1 MSRAGLLGT
10 VLLLACA
17 AASAACHRASS
28 RPPTHDELIN
38 AHLEGDY
45 QEVLRWCPV
54 MFDDPDSDA
63 RLSEWCLYGLPAAMR
78 LAMDTK
84 SAHDF
89 VRTVCVD
96 EPTGRVQGSQEFREY
111 YVREASRW
119 VALALRAQGRVET
132 LGGALESTMAD
143 FSEACEVDA
152 AVVAEGI
159 DTQIGNQLGHR

>member
-1 MSRAGLLGT
+1 M
-10 VLLLACA
+10 LLLASA
-17 AASAACHRASS
+17 ATSAACHRSS
-28 RPPTHDELIN
+28 SKPPTHDELIN
-38 AHLEGDY
+38 AHLEGHY

-54 MFDDPDSDA
+54 MFDDPGSDA
-63 RLSEWCLYGLPAAMR
+63 RLAEWCLYGLPAAMR
-78 LAMDTK
+78 LTMDTK

-132 LGGALESTMAD
+132 LGGALDSTMND

-159 DTQIGNQLGHR
+159 DTKITSKAGRR